1 MPSGAKK
8 RKAAKKKQEQASSTQ
23 INLKSNNNHDEDAI
37 RIKKEHEVDTDERI
51 EITDSSHDHDKSSN
65 SSSSNSSSSS
75 SSSDDESQEVKKK
88 KDDKKE
94 TGGDDSVS
102 LVISV
107 PDQPIPVAGD
117 APFMGSSANA
127 IVENTGLID
136 STAANDPNSEK
147 MIEILSVGGTMVSKE
162 TPPLPKPN
170 ETAVEVSSGT
180 DSDVKEN
187 EGEAASSSLLES
199 NDVPQGSRESEVV
212 ISHEEEEEAPVRPTH
227 GVAQRTSWLSCCG
240 LFDAMTG
247 SGR

>member
-1 MPSGAKK
+1 M
-8 RKAAKKKQEQASSTQ
+8 
-23 INLKSNNNHDEDAI
+23 DDDAVRI
-37 RIKKEHEVDTDERI
+37 RKEHEVDTDERI

-88 KDDKKE
+88 KDD
-94 TGGDDSVS
+94 SVS
-102 LVISV
+102 QVISV

-117 APFMGSSANA
+117 APFLGSSANA

-147 MIEILSVGGTMVSKE
+147 MIEILSVGGTMVSNE

-170 ETAVEVSSGT
+170 ETAPEVSSGT

-187 EGEAASSSLLES
+187 EGGEASSSLLES

-212 ISHEEEEEAPVRPTH
+212 ISHEEEEVAPVRPTH

-240 LFDAMTG
+240 LFDAMSG
-247 SGR
+247 SSR

>member
-1 MPSGAKK
+1 MNSHFCK
-8 RKAAKKKQEQASSTQ
+8 RS
-23 INLKSNNNHDEDAI
+23 I
-37 RIKKEHEVDTDERI
+37 
-51 EITDSSHDHDKSSN
+51 
-65 SSSSNSSSSS
+65 SSSS

-88 KDDKKE
+88 KDANKE
-94 TGGDDSVS
+94 TG
-102 LVISV
+102 
-107 PDQPIPVAGD
+107 
-117 APFMGSSANA
+117 
-127 IVENTGLID
+127 GLID

-147 MIEILSVGGTMVSKE
+147 MIEILSVGGTMVSNE
-162 TPPLPKPN
+162 PPPLPKPT
-170 ETAVEVSSGT
+170 ETALDVSSGT

-212 ISHEEEEEAPVRPTH
+212 ISHEEEEEAPVRTH